1 MSARIIIPLTMT
13 DSNLIEGGTT
23 IPEDDAPA
31 WDVGTEYAENDT
43 VIRNH
48 VIYISLIAANTGN
61 DPATD
66 DGTNWFKGLA
76 TNRWKAFDGY
86 LQDAAVQ
93 ADSMAWQIET
103 ADLIN
108 GVALLAL
115 EAATVRVVLDSHDDG
130 VVYDQSFE
138 MADESHITDYD
149 LWFFA
154 PQIRATDFAV
164 TDLPPYPGTLTVTLA
179 DAGNTV
185 KLGQLSL
192 GSEIDLGITLNG
204 FDQDLE
210 IFSDKGPD
218 QFGRVSAVKRASSD
232 ILEPRVKI
240 LTARVPYLRSILK
253 KREALPTV
261 YLFDGPTRDN
271 EYIAFGDFERLRT
284 NTAYGLYSD
293 MTITIRE
300 FV

>member
-1 MSARIIIPLTMT
+1 
-13 DSNLIEGGTT
+13 
-23 IPEDDAPA
+23 
-31 WDVGTEYAENDT
+31 
-43 VIRNH
+43 
-48 VIYISLIAANTGN
+48 
-61 DPATD
+61 
-66 DGTNWFKGLA
+66 
-76 TNRWKAFDGY
+76 
-86 LQDAAVQ
+86 
-93 ADSMAWQIET
+93 
-103 ADLIN
+103 
-108 GVALLAL
+108 
-115 EAATVRVVLDSHDDG
+115 
-130 VVYDQSFE
+130 
-138 MADESHITDYD
+138 
-149 LWFFA
+149 
-154 PQIRATDFAV
+154 
-164 TDLPPYPGTLTVTLA
+164 
-179 DAGNTV
+179 V

-192 GSEIDLGITLNG
+192 GLKIDLGITLNG

-240 LTARVPYLRSILK
+240 PGRPASPYLRSILK

>member
-1 MSARIIIPLTMT
+1 MSARIIIPLTIT

-31 WDVGTEYAENDT
+31 WDVVTTYDT
-43 VIRNH
+43 GDEVVTGH
-48 VIYISLIAANTGN
+48 VIYRSLIDANLGN
-61 DPATD
+61 DPALD

-86 LQDAAVQ
+86 LQDMAAQ

-115 EAATVRVVLDSHDDG
+115 EAATVRVVLDSDDDG
-130 VVYDQSFE
+130 VVYDRTFE

-179 DAGNTV
+179 EAGNTV

-192 GSEIDLGITLNG
+192 GSEIDLGVTLNG

-232 ILEPRVKI
+232 ILEPRIKI
-240 LTARVPYLRSILK
+240 LTARVPYLRSVLK
-253 KREALPTV
+253 QREALATV

-284 NTAYGLYSD
+284 NSSFGLYSD